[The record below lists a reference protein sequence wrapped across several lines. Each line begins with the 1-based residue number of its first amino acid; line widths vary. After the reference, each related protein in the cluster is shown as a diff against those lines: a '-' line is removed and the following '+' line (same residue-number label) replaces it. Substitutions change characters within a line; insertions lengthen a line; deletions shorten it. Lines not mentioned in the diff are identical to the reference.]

1 VSENCNVFLRPLKKE
16 GFKEERM
23 AKVGADDFNISTT
36 LESNKSQS
44 RRAKRVSSCGSSS
57 MNG

>member
-1 VSENCNVFLRPLKKE
+1 LSKKRNSFLRPLKNK

-23 AKVGADDFNISTT
+23 TKVRGYAIDTSTT

-44 RRAKRVSSCGSSS
+44 KKQRFFGGVCIYWPL
-57 MNG
+57 